1 MRSTR
6 ASTGGLPWSRDAR
19 RGTARSRA
27 RSRGPRSSSKATATF
42 GGAWSAT
49 STAFS
54 RRCCGWP
61 SARRRPAAA
70 SRRPDRSLRATGPS
84 SWRGP
89 SRKPGRLRSPPKP
102 SRVSK
107 AHAGRWLRRGVR
119 GASAPSSNGERLR
132 PSRRRSHQLAQRS
145 GVWYVGASE
154 REGVAV
160 PAHPDQDRD
169 DLDRP
174 PAVGRRED
182 DLRDGVGIER
192 RAEPCLHACHAHL
205 AQAPLVLPA
214 VVLVDSRRD
223 RQPRA
228 RRMAPV
234 GTRLALR
241 EAAHRVRLEE
251 GQDLVQAVQ
260 LDRLAHEVGRGQLQT
275 LSRLAFVDDSRD
287 RDDRNAEVPDGTELE
302 EVESAHSGKLDIEED
317 RVRSL
322 GQELGERGLGGV
334 NDDGLMAELEK
345 KIAKDIAEVDLIL
358 DNQYP
363 HRRQSSTIGAEPP
376 PTRQDARACDVHA
389 ILGTRSNAKEEYLVG
404 LSARDHLCRADRRLR
419 RRVARGGASPASQP
433 PRRGQAHELRVR
445 RRADRVGL
453 GAVSHRVLPR
463 RARVHRLRCARGVP
477 VPVGAGPPERRTER
491 VLGDGHVR
499 GHPRAWLALRLPGR
513 RARMEVKPPI
523 PQIPPPVW
531 REFKD
536 LQEWEK
542 YHQARPQDDKTSNAL
557 ASIADAIHHMP
568 GGWIVTTSTEKI
580 FNWARKSSIWPV
592 TFGLAC
598 CAIEMM
604 ATFASRFDVER
615 FGMGPW
621 ASPRHSDLMIVSGTV
636 TIKMAPMLK

>member
-42 GGAWSAT
+42 GGVWSAT
-49 STAFS
+49 STASS

-61 SARRRPAAA
+61 SARRRPAAT
-70 SRRPDRSLRATGPS
+70 SRCPDRSLRATVPS

-132 PSRRRSHQLAQRS
+132 PPRRRSHQLAQTLRVS
-145 GVWYVGASE
+145 YVEASE
-154 REGVAV
+154 REGVAAPV
-160 PAHPDQDRD
+160 HPDQDRD

-205 AQAPLVLPA
+205 DQDPLVLPA
-214 VVLVDSRRD
+214 VVLVDSHRD

-260 LDRLAHEVGRGQLQT
+260 LDRLAHEVGRAQLQT
-275 LSRLAFVDDSRD
+275 LSRLAFVDDSGD
-287 RDDRNAEVPDGTELE
+287 RDDRDAEVPDGTELE
-302 EVESAHSGKLDIEED
+302 EVEPAHSRKLDVEEG
-317 RVRSL
+317 RVRAL

-334 NDDGLMAELEK
+334 NDDGLVAELEK

-363 HRRQSSTIGAEPP
+363 HRRRQSSTIGAEPT
-376 PTRQDARACDVHA
+376 TRQGARACDARA
-389 ILGTRSNAKEEYLVG
+389 ILGTRVEREGGVS
-404 LSARDHLCRADRRLR
+404 CRAICPW
-419 RRVARGGASPASQP
+419 SF
-433 PRRGQAHELRVR
+433 
-445 RRADRVGL
+445 
-453 GAVSHRVLPR
+453 LPR
-463 RARVHRLRCARGVP
+463 
-477 VPVGAGPPERRTER
+477 
-491 VLGDGHVR
+491 
-499 GHPRAWLALRLPGR
+499 
-513 RARMEVKPPI
+513 
-523 PQIPPPVW
+523 
-531 REFKD
+531 
-536 LQEWEK
+536 
-542 YHQARPQDDKTSNAL
+542 
-557 ASIADAIHHMP
+557 
-568 GGWIVTTSTEKI
+568 
-580 FNWARKSSIWPV
+580 
-592 TFGLAC
+592 
-598 CAIEMM
+598 
-604 ATFASRFDVER
+604 
-615 FGMGPW
+615 
-621 ASPRHSDLMIVSGTV
+621 
-636 TIKMAPMLK
+636 